1 MTGKYRPEIARLN
14 SSYKNNPTLFS
25 FPENKTGHSILF
37 VFKEYDYRGYVKS
50 ENSPAYYSQ
59 RTRNIGR
66 GVGARTNA
74 IATTINNGGS
84 IELPFPK
91 QLSDNTSLRINAFE
105 REAIT
110 EAITQQ
116 LTNRAG
122 PFSGASGLGEMAVGS
137 IANIAGSL
145 ADDFAKLGSSFAAN
159 GGENGTVMSSITGTL
174 EKALKVDAN
183 QAALAAGYLLRK
195 VVSNLSGDISR
206 TIDMVTGGVTNPKEA
221 LAFEGVDLKSHSFS
235 WELYPSNRQ
244 ETETIDKIVK
254 LFKRSSLPDT
264 SDLIKGVME
273 QTLLTYPS
281 TVEIKLVGV
290 NPELFPRYK
299 PCMIRSVNVSYE
311 NAAGTVPIMSGG
323 APGSIT
329 LSVELQEMQAHTRAD
344 VSQVVGPSTVGTEG

>member
-1 MTGKYRPEIARLN
+1 
-14 SSYKNNPTLFS
+14 
-25 FPENKTGHSILF
+25 
-37 VFKEYDYRGYVKS
+37 
-50 ENSPAYYSQ
+50 
-59 RTRNIGR
+59 
-66 GVGARTNA
+66 
-74 IATTINNGGS
+74 
-84 IELPFPK
+84 
-91 QLSDNTSLRINAFE
+91 
-105 REAIT
+105 
-110 EAITQQ
+110 
-116 LTNRAG
+116 
-122 PFSGASGLGEMAVGS
+122 
-137 IANIAGSL
+137 
-145 ADDFAKLGSSFAAN
+145 
-159 GGENGTVMSSITGTL
+159 
-174 EKALKVDAN
+174 
-183 QAALAAGYLLRK
+183 
-195 VVSNLSGDISR
+195 
-206 TIDMVTGGVTNPKEA
+206 
-221 LAFEGVDLKSHSFS
+221 VDLKSHSFS

-254 LFKRSSLPDT
+254 LFKRSALPDT